1 MVTSEPQVV
10 GHSSPHPFFDEF
22 QVNPCVMTFE
32 PEGKKLRARREEKR
46 STQFSAR
53 NRKNRVNIGL
63 LPRRG
68 PGGVADDSHKT
79 LTQRADYSSM
89 TAENSL
95 KITATKQRTK

>member
-1 MVTSEPQVV
+1 MTSKPK
-10 GHSSPHPFFDEF
+10 GR
-22 QVNPCVMTFE
+22 NFE
-32 PEGKKLRARREEKR
+32 PEGKKKR

-53 NRKNRVNIGL
+53 NRKNRANIGL

-89 TAENSL
+89 TTGNSP
-95 KITATKQRTK
+95 KMRATKQRIK